1 MKAWA
6 GLLGGFILGFFS
18 AVVIDLVAPEL
29 LTPYTQ
35 TLIPAT
41 QIESVK
47 GTVVKKERDSNR
59 LLMTLSTPKGVLL
72 ATFTQKIDEIDL
84 LVSEG
89 YTATIRLKTY
99 SPFVENPVIERVDAA
114 TADQGSDSSQSATP

>member
-1 MKAWA
+1 MKTWV
-6 GLLGGFILGFFS
+6 GLLGGFILGFLS
-18 AVVIDLVAPEL
+18 AVIMDLVAPEL
-29 LTPYTQ
+29 LEPYTRQ
-35 TLIPAT
+35 FIPAT

-89 YTATIRLKTY
+89 YTATIRLRTY

-114 TADQGSDSSQSATP
+114 AADQGSESRQSAPQ

>member
-18 AVVIDLVAPEL
+18 AVVVDLVAPEL

-35 TLIPAT
+35 TFIPAA

-89 YTATIRLKTY
+89 YTATIRLRTY

-114 TADQGSDSSQSATP
+114 TADQGSDSRQSATQ